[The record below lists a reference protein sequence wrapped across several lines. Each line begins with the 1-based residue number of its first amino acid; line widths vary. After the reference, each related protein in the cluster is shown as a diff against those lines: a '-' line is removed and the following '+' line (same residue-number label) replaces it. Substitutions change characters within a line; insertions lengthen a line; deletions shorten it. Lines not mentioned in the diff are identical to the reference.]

1 MKKMLRR
8 AIDFTALSLPC
19 LLLCLL
25 AGCKTNPPIAAG
37 LKDLQGHWEG
47 GGAGSI
53 KCSITIKGNSLHFY
67 SRTDFWYETTFTLQ
81 AGTEP
86 RQLRATIKHTAP
98 SATNSIGQVVT
109 AIFKIEQGT
118 LTLAVNQDPE
128 GPPPKVF
135 PTELNGV
142 IARYD
147 LKKAQPQKKNAEAST
162 FEKHPSEISKITSIG
177 TMKVVARYDGKTF
190 ASCAE

>member
-1 MKKMLRR
+1 MIVRQ
-8 AIDFTALSLPC
+8 AIGFTAFSLPC
-19 LLLCLL
+19 LVICLL
-25 AGCKTNPPIAAG
+25 TGCKTNPPTAAG
-37 LKDLQGHWEG
+37 LKGLQGHWEG

-67 SRTDFWYETTFTLQ
+67 SRTDFWYETTFTLP

-86 RQLRATIKHTAP
+86 QQLRATIERTAP

-128 GPPPKVF
+128 GPPPKAF
-135 PTELNGV
+135 PTDPNGQ

-147 LKKAQPQKKNAEAST
+147 LKKAPLKKNTET
-162 FEKHPSEISKITSIG
+162 FHQTHQKAVGTSPRMRIFSSLA
-177 TMKVVARYDGKTF
+177 TPM
-190 ASCAE
+190 